1 MRAYHHPHRS
11 NRPQRL
17 LHARDVFLA
26 VRRWL
31 QAAGVAFAVTATAAS
46 APTLP
51 TLTFPDSNAL
61 TRLSPQKSRLVW
73 QEPAT
78 VRVEFPKTDWPGVR
92 FEAGKAYEA
101 ADWSAV
107 GALAI
112 EVRNPDAA
120 LLDVHVRVDDDA
132 KANGAVHCR
141 QGHATV
147 GPRERVTLVFPMEA
161 TAPGMRAGPPL
172 EAGKNSR
179 RMQASGRAL
188 DDSHIVAFQ
197 LFLAKPEQARAIEI
211 FSVRW
216 LPKPELCGIVDR
228 FGQYT
233 HAEWSGKLHAEAE
246 LVERRAKEQR
256 WLREHPGVADRD
268 EFGGWKKGPQLK
280 ATGFFRA
287 EQRDGRWWLVTPSG
301 HLFWSIGSTCVRPE
315 SSGPV
320 KGRETMFAAL
330 PDEFAKKGLADFYR
344 LNLERKY
351 GENWLAEW
359 ISVTCARLPAW
370 GFNTIAN
377 WSDVTTYRPHKVP
390 YTATV
395 SCGGLPF
402 ISAEEYKHVLGPSH
416 RLPDFFSE
424 RFPQVYEAAIVKA
437 TAEWRDDPWCIGWF
451 VDNELAWD
459 SWAQMGT
466 GSDYLIAREAIGA
479 PPTLAARQAFVKL
492 LRTKYGS
499 VEAFAKAWGVAASS
513 WDDPVR
519 IKPAQLNAASRAD
532 CSAFMTALAE
542 RYFSVVSAA
551 VKKHAPNQLYLG
563 CRFAIRPKEVVAV
576 AAKYCDVISFNI
588 YADTV
593 DPEKWK
599 STNDLGKPV
608 VIGEFHFG
616 ATDRGMFHTGL
627 RPTKSQAER
636 AKAYARYVRSVLAM
650 PAFVGCHWFQYVDQP
665 LTGRFDGEN
674 YNIGLV
680 TITDTPYPELT
691 EAARKVNGEIY
702 RLHSQT
708 R

>member
-1 MRAYHHPHRS
+1 MRANHFSHW
-11 NRPQRL
+11 L
-17 LHARDVFLA
+17 LTASLALA
-26 VRRWL
+26 VS
-31 QAAGVAFAVTATAAS
+31 ASAAS
-46 APTLP
+46 ATTPPPLR
-51 TLTFPDSNAL
+51 FADSNAL
-61 TRLSPQKSRLVW
+61 SRLSPQNTRLVW
-73 QEPAT
+73 QKPGT
-78 VRVEFPKTDWPGVR
+78 LRVEFAKADWPNVR
-92 FEAGKAYEA
+92 FVAGKAYDA
-101 ADWSAV
+101 TDWSAV

-120 LLDVHVRVDDDA
+120 PLDFHARVDDDV

-141 QGHATV
+141 QGGAVV
-147 GPRERVTLVFPMEA
+147 GPRERVTLVFPMES
-161 TAPGMRAGPPL
+161 TAVGMRAGPAL
-172 EAGKNSR
+172 DVGRNSR
-179 RMQASGRAL
+179 RVQIAGKPL
-188 DDSHIVAFQ
+188 DYSHIVAFQ
-197 LFLAKPEQARAIEI
+197 IFLAKPQQPRAIEI
-211 FSVRW
+211 LSIRW
-216 LPKPELCGIVDR
+216 LPKPDLQGIVDR

-233 HAEWSGKLHAEAE
+233 RSEWPGKLHAEAE
-246 LVERRAKEQR
+246 LAERRVKEQR
-256 WLREHPGVADRD
+256 WLRQNPPVAGRD

-280 ATGFFRA
+280 ATGFFRT

-315 SSGPV
+315 SSGPI
-320 KGRETMFAAL
+320 KGRETMFAEL
-330 PDEFAKKGLADFYR
+330 PEWSPKAGWADFYR
-344 LNLERKY
+344 WNLERKY
-351 GENWLAEW
+351 GGNWLAEW
-359 ISVTCARLPAW
+359 VAVTCARLPAW

-377 WSDVTTYRPHKVP
+377 WSDPATYRPRRVP

-402 ISAEEYKHVLGPSH
+402 ISAEEYKHVPGPSR
-416 RLPDFFSE
+416 RLPDFFNE
-424 RFPQVYEAAIVKA
+424 RFPAHYEAAIAKA
-437 TAEWRDDPWCIGWF
+437 TAEWRDDPWCIGFF

-459 SWAQMGT
+459 SWAQLGT
-466 GSDYLIAREAIGA
+466 GGEYLTAREAIGA
-479 PPTLAARQAFVKL
+479 PPALAARQAFVKL
-492 LRTKYGS
+492 LRAKYGS
-499 VEAFAKAWGVAASS
+499 VEAFAKAWGVAVRS
-513 WDDPVR
+513 WDEPVA
-519 IKPAQLNAASRAD
+519 IKPAQLNDASRSD

-551 VKKHAPNQLYLG
+551 MKKHAPNHLYLG

-576 AAKYCDVISFNI
+576 AAKYCDVVSFNI

-599 STNDLGKPV
+599 SANELGKPV

-691 EAARKVNGEIY
+691 TEARKVNAQIY
-702 RLHSQT
+702 QLHSLAKP
-708 R
+708 

>member
-1 MRAYHHPHRS
+1 MRAYFDSTVSRATLAGRFLP
-11 NRPQRL
+11 L
-17 LHARDVFLA
+17 LVASIALIAGGAEPLPPLVF
-26 VRRWL
+26 
-31 QAAGVAFAVTATAAS
+31 S
-46 APTLP
+46 
-51 TLTFPDSNAL
+51 DSNAL
-61 TRLSPQKSRLVW
+61 SQLSANNVTLRWAP
-73 QEPAT
+73 PGA
-78 VRVEFPKTDWPGVR
+78 VRVEFQKAAWPGVR
-92 FEAGKAYEA
+92 FEAGKAYGA
-101 ADWSAV
+101 MDWSAV
-107 GALAI
+107 GGLALDL
-112 EVRNPDAA
+112 RNPGGKP
-120 LLDVHVRVDDDA
+120 LDVHVRVDDDP

-161 TAPGMRAGPPL
+161 TAPGMRAGPAM
-172 EAGKNSR
+172 ETGKSSR
-179 RMQASGRAL
+179 RMQATGRPL
-188 DDSHIVAFQ
+188 DCSHIVAF
-197 LFLAKPEQARAIEI
+197 LVFLAKPDQPRSLEL
-211 FSVRW
+211 FGVRW
-216 LPKPELCGIVDR
+216 LPKPELSGIVDS

-233 HAEWSGKLHAEAE
+233 RAEWPGKLHAETE
-246 LVERRAKEQR
+246 LTERGAKEQR
-256 WLREHPGVADRD
+256 WLHEHPRVTDRD

-287 EQRDGRWWLVTPSG
+287 EQRDGCWWLVTPNG

-315 SSGPV
+315 SSGPI
-320 KGRETMFAAL
+320 KGRETMFEAL
-330 PDEFAKKGLADFYR
+330 PEEFAKKGHADFYR
-344 LNLERKY
+344 LNLARKY

-359 ISVTCARLPAW
+359 VGTTCARLPAW

-377 WSDVTTYRPHKVP
+377 WSASDTFRAHKVP

-395 SCGGLPF
+395 SCGGLLF
-402 ISAEEYKHVLGPSH
+402 ISAEEYKHVPGPAR
-416 RLPDFFSE
+416 RLPDFFNE
-424 RFPQVYEAAIVKA
+424 RFPEHYEAAIAKA
-437 TAEWRDDPWCIGWF
+437 TAEWRDDPWCIGYF

-459 SWAQMGT
+459 SWAQLGT
-466 GSDYLIAREAIGA
+466 GGEYLTAREAIGA
-479 PPTLAARQAFVKL
+479 PPTLSARQAFVKL
-492 LRTKYGS
+492 LRVKYS
-499 VEAFAKAWGVAASS
+499 DVEAFAKAWGVAVRS
-513 WDDPVR
+513 WDDPVT
-519 IKPAQLNAASRAD
+519 IKPVQLNAASRAD

-551 VKKHAPNQLYLG
+551 MKKHTPNQLYLG

-576 AAKYCDVISFNI
+576 AAKYCDVVSFNI

-599 STNDLGKPV
+599 SANDLGKPV

-636 AKAYARYVRSVLAM
+636 AKAYAKYVRSVLAM

-680 TITDTPYPELT
+680 SVTDTPYPELT
-691 EAARKVNGEIY
+691 AEARKVNAQVY
-702 RLHSQT
+702 QLHRSAA